1 MIWVMIMEKI
11 KRNTIGVL
19 ILLVGLYVAL
29 IVYFCY
35 AVLFY
40 GNRWFSDSYN
50 TRVKMDAR
58 QPQIIPGDILDR
70 NGEKLAWTEKKT
82 VRNPD
87 TGKKEDYY
95 TRVYYSKASS
105 VAHVVGFHN
114 SEYGRMGVEAFH
126 IYYLMGYNNSLI
138 ERIYQK
144 AFLPQERGNDV
155 VLTVDRRLQEYV
167 SGLIREKKKKGSVV
181 LLNPKTGEILAMVS
195 YPTFDPNNISKVEGD
210 SLVNRTTQG
219 LFPPGSIFKIIT
231 TAAAFDNIE
240 DVQQIKFNCQG
251 DVTIG
256 GQTVRCYRGNAHG
269 EVDIRQ
275 AFNVSC
281 NTFFARLG
289 VEIGWK
295 KLLATGKRFGFNDD
309 FLFDDIKVTP
319 SSLPLN
325 YRVDDLEL
333 AWSAIGQGK
342 VLVTPLHMAMLA
354 ASIGNDGIM
363 MEPKL
368 VYQVIGRNKN
378 VQKQLQPEVYKKAI
392 SHENA
397 SILKKMMETVVLE
410 GTGRNA
416 QSKKVRI
423 AGKTGTAERGSVN
436 SDNSN
441 LAWFIGFAPAADPTL
456 AIAVLIE
463 DVGQGKTGG
472 SEAAPLA
479 RKVIEKAV
487 ELGY

>member
-1 MIWVMIMEKI
+1 MEKI

-19 ILLVGLYVAL
+19 ILLVGLYLAL
-29 IVYFCY
+29 IGYFCY

-40 GNRWFSDSYN
+40 GDRWFSDSYN

-58 QPQIIPGDILDR
+58 QPRIIPGIYLTGTEINWRGQKKAVKNPETGR
-70 NGEKLAWTEKKT
+70 N
-82 VRNPD
+82 
-87 TGKKEDYY
+87 EDYY

-138 ERIYQK
+138 EKIYQK
-144 AFLPQERGNDV
+144 AFLAQGRGNDV
-155 VLTVDRRLQEYV
+155 VLTVDRRLQEYI
-167 SGLIREKKKKGSVV
+167 SGLVSAHKKKGSVV

-195 YPTFDPNNISKVEGD
+195 YPTFDPNNIKKFED
-210 SLVNRTTQG
+210 DTLVNRATQG
-219 LFPPGSIFKIIT
+219 LFPPGSIFKLV
-231 TAAAFDNIE
+231 TAASALDNIG
-240 DVQQIKFNCQG
+240 DIRQITFNCPGNILIDGQG
-251 DVTIG
+251 
-256 GQTVRCYRGNAHG
+256 VRCYQGKAHG
-269 EVDIRQ
+269 ELDIKQ
-275 AFNVSC
+275 ALTVSC

-295 KLLATGKRFGFNDD
+295 KLLNTGKGFGFNDD
-309 FLFDDIKVTP
+309 FLFSDIKVTP
-319 SSLPLN
+319 SSLPIN
-325 YRVDDLEL
+325 YRVSEQEL

-368 VYQVIGRNKN
+368 VYKVIGRNGN
-378 VQKQLQPEVYKKAI
+378 IQKQLQPDVYKTAM
-392 SHENA
+392 SYENA
-397 SILKKMMETVVLE
+397 NILKEMMEAVVLE
-410 GTGRNA
+410 GTGKNA
-416 QSKKVRI
+416 RSGKVGI
-423 AGKTGTAERGSVN
+423 AGKTGTAEKGSSG
-436 SDNSN
+436 SDSSN
-441 LAWFIGFAPAADPTL
+441 LAWFVGFAPADDPTL

-463 DVGQGKTGG
+463 DVGQGHTGG

-479 RKVIEKAV
+479 RKAIEKAV